1 MEREVSLFRV
11 AKVVEKELGQG
22 PVSLST
28 WNEDEFNILS
38 LFREASPD
46 QNASCPCARVH
57 VCVCLCARVCVRVGA
72 SAFWFPVCLA
82 ADSFF
87 SEPTCPILTPSRVT

>member
-1 MEREVSLFRV
+1 MEREVSLFCV
-11 AKVVEKELGQG
+11 AKVTEEELGQG

-46 QNASCPCARVH
+46 QNASCPCARVYAC
-57 VCVCLCARVCVRVGA
+57 VCVCARALEEVDFCILVPSVC
-72 SAFWFPVCLA
+72 
-82 ADSFF
+82 
-87 SEPTCPILTPSRVT
+87 